1 VDVTGKTGRVL
12 SQMYFEDEPLNA
24 VDKLLQS
31 AGNQPALIAQYQP
44 PSEDVEPDSL
54 VAVWDIMLPEV

>member
-1 VDVTGKTGRVL
+1 
-12 SQMYFEDEPLNA
+12 MYFEDEPLNA

-31 AGNQPALIAQYQP
+31 ASNQQALIAQYQP
-44 PSEDVEPDSL
+44 SSEDVEPDSL